1 MMGGWGGGR
10 WAAGC
15 EGWREGG
22 RGRGAGCEWLGVREE
37 WVWEGGSIVGWYGGS
52 RAGGRE
58 CEEVGRG
65 GVGRGRVG
73 GRG

>member
-1 MMGGWGGGR
+1 M
-10 WAAGC
+10 
-15 EGWREGG
+15 
-22 RGRGAGCEWLGVREE
+22 REE